1 MAEKSFGVKEVNLI
15 GASGTPTITS
25 PNNLNLN
32 AINVAISTNVS
43 IGGTLSVSG
52 NVSVGGT
59 LTYEDVTNVDVV
71 GVSTFNDTV
80 NIVQNKNLKFAGNNG
95 GIIYADGSNFL
106 VEGTNQ
112 SGQTYIRGG
121 GSLILSGGQVGSHQ
135 NTIVVDKSGGN
146 GYCQLMYGGNTKLQT
161 TSSGIEVTGSVSVN
175 GSPIGSAPSNS
186 DIQVVYTVTANGSS
200 AYRFSGNGV
209 EGSADDPELY
219 LIRGI
224 KYRFINNSGGNHP
237 FKIRTYADAATNSDV
252 YNYNTGVTGNGN
264 TTGNIDFDVPY
275 NSPAVL
281 YYQCSNHPGMFGK
294 IYIRGASG
302 QNDKV
307 GFTTFS
313 EGIDIDHPSAAQKWT
328 IVNNSANTLRF
339 MRGTTTDFSFGP
351 NGQLGLGGWAAGA
364 YGEEGQVAVSNSSS
378 GGSPE
383 WGSALYYPTS
393 YNNYDPTGVN
403 GFINNTFPS
412 WISKVTVLW
421 HELSLNGTNQVLFQF
436 RNASGDIT
444 SGYNSCSRSSTGSTS
459 YNSTSGFVIGSN
471 SASHVYSG
479 KMEIQR
485 VASLKWVETHTLLK
499 TTTSGASNEL
509 RHGGGHL
516 TISNTIPT
524 GWVISASG
532 SNNFDGN
539 TRVTVFYQ

>member
-1 MAEKSFGVKEVNLI
+1 MAEKGFGVKEINLI
-15 GASGTPTITS
+15 GASGTPTIES

-80 NIVQNKNLKFAGNNG
+80 NIVQNKNLKFAGNSG
-95 GIIYADGSNFL
+95 GLIYSDGSNFIL
-106 VEGTNQ
+106 EGTNN

-121 GSLILSGGQVGSHQ
+121 GSLILSGGQAGSHQ
-135 NTIVVDKSGGN
+135 NTIVVDKSGSN

-186 DIQVVYTVTANGSS
+186 DIQVVYSVTANGSS

-209 EGSADDPELY
+209 DGSTDDPEIY
-219 LIRGI
+219 LMRGL

-237 FKIRTYADAATNSDV
+237 FKIRTYADAVTNSDV

-264 TTGNIDFDVPY
+264 TTGNIDFDIPY

-302 QNDKV
+302 QNDNV

-313 EGIDIDHPSAAQKWT
+313 QGIDIDDASASQKWT

-351 NGQLGLGGWAAGA
+351 SGQLGIGGWGATA
-364 YGEEGQVAVSNSSS
+364 YGEAGQVVRSNASI

-383 WGSALYYPTS
+383 WASSLYYPS
-393 YNNYDPTGVN
+393 VYKDYDPTGVN
-403 GFINNTFPS
+403 GFINNSFPS
-412 WISKVTVLW
+412 WVEKITILLHRVSFTGGDNLI
-421 HELSLNGTNQVLFQF
+421 FQF
-436 RNASGDIT
+436 KNASGDIT
-444 SGYNSCSRSSTGSTS
+444 SGYFS
-459 YNSTSGFVIGSN
+459 YTANATASYTNTSTSGFIIGST
-471 SASHVYSG
+471 SASFETSG
-479 KMEIQR
+479 TMEIYR
-485 VASLKWVETHTLLK
+485 VANLKWVSTHLV
-499 TTTSGASNEL
+499 TTGTANMRRGA
-509 RHGGGHL
+509 GQL
-516 TISNTIPT
+516 TISGTIPT
-524 GWVISASG
+524 GFIISAVG
-532 SNNFDGN
+532 TNNFDGN
-539 TRVTVFYQ
+539 SRISITYQ